1 MTKAKLFMTGGS
13 QAVRL
18 PAEFRF
24 EGDEVDIRR
33 DSTTGDVVLSKPMAS
48 WEEYFDWVRTLELPR
63 DFLEDR
69 NQPEDDLCLTRCH
82 GAGVADPLLDTEIAS
97 RLMRRRA
104 QGRNRPAPIG
114 RSVGIDFKH
123 HHGGAALWRAP
134 SRRPSHP
141 LRPIEG
147 PWAQGQR

>member
-33 DSTTGDVVLSKPMAS
+33 DSTTGDVVLSKPFAS

-63 DFLEDR
+63 DFLEER
-69 NQPEDDLCLTRCH
+69 NQPEDDLR
-82 GAGVADPLLDTEIAS
+82 DPLP
-97 RLMRRRA
+97 RRRLDRRLVA
-104 QGRNRPAPIG
+104 I
-114 RSVGIDFKH
+114 
-123 HHGGAALWRAP
+123 AALFSALTSSDTYDLHW
-134 SRRPSHP
+134 S
-141 LRPIEG
+141 EVFG
-147 PWAQGQR
+147 QGHLGHVLPEP